1 MSQPIKNWKAGAY
14 AALAEY
20 YKVEAEREGFE
31 ERLEKARRNAERAG
45 VSFRYG
51 SPTVHNDTAYACNCG
66 AVITYDYGA
75 TIPATHTCAEC
86 REKAATAAREDAI
99 AEGRPDPAAPIP
111 KPGAAPSTP
120 PAPPTDDIP
129 F

>member
-51 SPTVHNDTAYACNCG
+51 SPTLHNDTAYACNCG

-75 TIPATHTCAEC
+75 TIPTTHVCGEC
-86 REKAATAAREDAI
+86 REKASEAARQDA
-99 AEGRPDPAAPIP
+99 ALEGRPGAAKPTPAA
-111 KPGAAPSTP
+111 APHP
-120 PAPPTDDIP
+120 EDIP